1 MSSGFTSTN
10 LPVKTT
16 HMNSQNT
23 WGPNKRGRVR
33 GRNRPMSPA
42 GLPWADS
49 WRGKWRL
56 GEALYP
62 LNSWA
67 GIPFQSELWN
77 FPSRDRQKRGP
88 GPGKGWGMERWG
100 SPWEPAVPSPSSSR
114 VAGSSTPPFTNLG
127 QVYAWPHERK
137 PVLIH
142 RFSWRATQGS
152 IFRSLYN
159 MQCKYPRGDREN
171 ISSKNYVTTDAFFA
185 KHLLRRVFCRT

>member
-100 SPWEPAVPSPSSSR
+100 SPWEPGVPSPSSSR

-152 IFRSLYN
+152 PANPSPLGPSQSGN
-159 MQCKYPRGDREN
+159 SVP
-171 ISSKNYVTTDAFFA
+171 T
-185 KHLLRRVFCRT
+185 HLLVPAS